1 MSDDDEEEMYD
12 WAVPLFLAARGAQ
25 ADVPEGNIGL
35 PETGLSGVNLARR
48 ALNEGA
54 SLVAQDPATGLT
66 ALQLATECKVQEVI
80 RYLQLRYVRALAAGL
95 LADASDDDSERS
107 EFSEAPLPDDIA
119 HDPTAQLIEAVS
131 TGDFAL
137 AQQAR
142 LTGAVLST
150 INVFERKQDVEAIE
164 ANEDDEA
171 WEELH
176 VTKNAVHQLE
186 MLSNTSKRSQVFD
199 YVKAEIQ
206 NAPQQLLDAARI
218 GSLKMAKL
226 ARAAGAELDVFDSE
240 YSYTPLLWAARV
252 GSTDLIQYLLDEGAF
267 IDARAA
273 TGAYRGSTPLLEAA
287 AWNNV
292 SAMKMLLSPSRDP
305 PAAIDA
311 TRGDGA
317 TPLCIA
323 AWVGHDAAVR
333 LLLEHS
339 ASLEVKFDG
348 NSPLHLAKKCGHTV
362 VEQLLREETT
372 RRRQSAGDASKAA
385 KPKDNWLRR
394 KKV

>member
-1 MSDDDEEEMYD
+1 MSDEEEAYD
-12 WAVPLFLAARGAQ
+12 WTVPLFLAARGAQ
-25 ADVPEGNIGL
+25 ADVPEGDIGL
-35 PETGLSGVNLARR
+35 EAETGVSGVNLARR

-66 ALQLATECKVQEVI
+66 ALQLATRYHVYGVV
-80 RYLQLRYVRALAAGL
+80 RYLQLRYVRALAAGMH
-95 LADASDDDSERS
+95 ADANDDDSERS
-107 EFSEAPLPDDIA
+107 LSSDATLPDNIA

-131 TGDFAL
+131 TGDLAL
-137 AQQAR
+137 AQRAR
-142 LTGAVLST
+142 LTGAFLST
-150 INVFERKQDVEAIE
+150 ISVFERKQDVEAIE
-164 ANEDDEA
+164 ANDEDEA
-171 WEELH
+171 AYDELH
-176 VTKNAVHQLE
+176 VTKSAVHQLE
-186 MLSNTSKRSQVFD
+186 LLLNTSKCSQVFD
-199 YVKAEIQ
+199 FVETEVQ

-226 ARAAGAELDVFDSE
+226 ARAAGAELDVLDSE

-267 IDARAA
+267 IDYRATA
-273 TGAYRGSTPLLEAA
+273 GSYRGSTPLLEAA

-292 SAMKMLLSPSRDP
+292 PAMKMLLSRKP

-311 TRGDGA
+311 ARGDGA

-323 AWVGHDAAVR
+323 AWVGHDVAVR

-339 ASLEVKFDG
+339 ASLEVKLDG
-348 NSPLHLAKKCGHTV
+348 NSPLQLAKKYGHTV
-362 VEQLLREETT
+362 VEQLLREEMVSK
-372 RRRQSAGDASKAA
+372 RQSVGGTSKVTNS
-385 KPKDNWLRR
+385 KDNWLRR